1 MDDGI
6 NEDDNI
12 ERIDAIPV
20 PPVMNNQ
27 NIGESG
33 RPIIGNQTIFKD
45 GSSWK
50 VRDDILNTN
59 FADKPRQ
66 QAFWIWDINDISLSH
81 TFFDYWVHQIKFSQV
96 DSWVE
101 CTSDALRQ
109 RRQAVTSRGEIV
121 RYLGIRLAAVIERR
135 RGGVEA
141 CIKPRSANKE
151 EGTIAEGGDYEA
163 IWDGK
168 ITIC

>member
-1 MDDGI
+1 M
-6 NEDDNI
+6 
-12 ERIDAIPV
+12 
-20 PPVMNNQ
+20 
-27 NIGESG
+27 
-33 RPIIGNQTIFKD
+33 
-45 GSSWK
+45 
-50 VRDDILNTN
+50 
-59 FADKPRQ
+59 
-66 QAFWIWDINDISLSH
+66 
-81 TFFDYWVHQIKFSQV
+81 
-96 DSWVE
+96 
-101 CTSDALRQ
+101 RQ